1 MDRRRGRMGRPRR
14 DEVAGRLPTSTGHHG
29 MAMDHAGM
37 SEGPTGSSTWLAAAS
52 MQAAMWAAMIAIMVP
67 LIAPNVR
74 FVALRAALVRPA
86 QPGHPRCRRR
96 VVGGMGGRGRW
107 CSGSGRGSQSGSW
120 ATRPAIAVFVFVAV
134 LWQMTPTKR
143 RGRGA
148 LPSHVRTAPRRRPA
162 VGVCGHFG
170 LRLGLDCVVSCW
182 ALMAAMAAAGH
193 ALVAVVPL
201 FWVSWYE
208 RRRRPHHDPRTR
220 LATGVMACTG
230 VAVVA
235 LVALTPWL
243 A

>member
-1 MDRRRGRMGRPRR
+1 MAWA
-14 DEVAGRLPTSTGHHG
+14 VAAVVLGIG
-29 MAMDHAGM
+29 
-37 SEGPTGSSTWLAAAS
+37 TWLA
-52 MQAAMWAAMIAIMVP
+52 I
-67 LIAPNVR
+67 
-74 FVALRAALVRPA
+74 
-86 QPGHPRCRRR
+86 R
-96 VVGGMGGRGRW
+96 VVGD
-107 CSGSGRGSQSGSW
+107 
-120 ATRPAIAVFVFVAV
+120 AAAIAAFVAVAV

-143 RGRGA
+143 RAAARC
-148 LPSHVRTAPRRRPA
+148 HRTCAPPLDADQA
-162 VGVCGHFG
+162 VGVCGRFG
-170 LRLGLDCVVSCW
+170 LRLGLDCVASCW